1 MRINL
6 LRYTQQCKHSTIFT
20 PTVFHPMPRKPQ
32 RSTQHCHGSTI
43 FARIRRIQCD
53 ADKRAENTP
62 PSSRPRY
69 SIQCQG
75 KHKDTRNNAK
85 ASPSSRA
92 YAGFN
97 AMPINLLRYT
107 HRCTHTPPSSRPRYS
122 IQCHGKHKDTRKTAT
137 APLSSRDYAGFNAMP
152 INLLRYTHTHTHR
165 CKHSTIFAPTVF
177 HPMPRKT
184 QRSSARA
191 HWCLHA

>member
-1 MRINL
+1 
-6 LRYTQQCKHSTIFT
+6 
-20 PTVFHPMPRKPQ
+20 MPRKPQ

-53 ADKRAENTP
+53 ADKLAENTP

-137 APLSSRDYAGFNAMP
+137 AH
-152 INLLRYTHTHTHR
+152 NLVLQQKTQAKQKSQPHTHARMCMPTHALSQ
-165 CKHSTIFAPTVF
+165 CAHSIP
-177 HPMPRKT
+177 
-184 QRSSARA
+184 
-191 HWCLHA
+191 